1 MKLEKKKKKI
11 KISKKIAY
19 ISLIVLLIVIIL
31 TIIYGIMIR
40 QESKE
45 SVAEHHGQTSLHS

>member
-1 MKLEKKKKKI
+1 MKLGKKKKKI

-45 SVAEHHGQTSLHS
+45 SVAEHHEQTSLHS